1 MTGAEGM
8 NRKKTEADS
17 PDRKKSNEIP
27 EADISDR
34 KKFNEILETDM
45 PGSQDREI
53 TPQELVQYVRD
64 ICDAEALE
72 LIPGENG
79 EVYIPYMM
87 NDAVEAYCILEQ
99 ASVPAEMPEDLE
111 EVIDAVALCSE
122 GRQGLCLRTEE
133 EILGT
138 IWYDSVRY
146 RQTLYQ
152 YHRIMHCWEPGFE
165 HMRMLVYM
173 VGTISDKRTFLGE
186 EAVNA
191 AEKELIPLIE
201 YKPFR
206 DFSPI
211 GESLDGWYPD
221 TEEGRMAMLAIAQEA
236 GEAELVRMIEAQGGT
251 GSADS
256 RDSAERHSIPSL
268 QELEDGKR
276 IRDAIGRSTAVFRH
290 IYEKICRA
298 SSEYAPRKYDEAL
311 ERNITAKKKEAEDQL
326 FREGFRGSWPEYRRG
341 EERLTVFEE
350 HPFVLRGDELEFG
363 LHFLLQDET
372 LRIL

>member
-8 NRKKTEADS
+8 NRRRT
-17 PDRKKSNEIP
+17 
-27 EADISDR
+27 
-34 KKFNEILETDM
+34 ETDM

-221 TEEGRMAMLAIAQEA
+221 TEEGRIAMLAIAQEA